1 MDWYIAAIKKCTK
14 FKGRSRRKEYWYFV
28 LINLIIVVGLNFLQT
43 FVSLQ
48 GISPDFFDVSLLW
61 QTISQSLKLINL
73 LYTLLAITTWF
84 SVSVRRLHDTGRS
97 GWWFLLYFIPLANFV
112 LLFFYT
118 QDSQPERNQYGKN
131 PKEIN
136 SSH

>member
-14 FKGRSRRKEYWYFV
+14 LKGRSRRKEYWYFV

-48 GISPDFFDVSLLW
+48 GAGFDSTGVSLLW
-61 QTISQSLKLINL
+61 ASISSSLQII
-73 LYTLLAITTWF
+73 YSFYMLLAITTLF

-97 GWWFLLYFIPLANFV
+97 GWWFLLFFVPLANFV

-118 QDSQPERNQYGKN
+118 QNSKPGRNQYGKN